1 MARIAFYA
9 IIAAAISAGRT
20 AGVRHESGEYNM
32 DPWLGNAKATSE
44 VLRRHDIRIK
54 KKFGQN
60 FLIDR
65 NILEKIPK
73 AAGITKDDLVL
84 EIGPGIGTL
93 TQYLSVSAR
102 EVISVE
108 IDRTLLPVLEDT
120 LDGFDNVTVINDD
133 ILKVDIAKLAEER
146 NSGRSLKIAANLP
159 YYITT
164 PIIMGILES
173 GAPADTM
180 VFMVQKE
187 VADRISAQ
195 PGGKEYGV
203 LSLAVQYYCETYTAA
218 DVPPESFIPRPEVF
232 SSVVVLKKREEKT
245 AVRDEALMFRL
256 IRTAFSQRR
265 KTLMNC
271 LRSSKELGL
280 GKEEAEALIEKAGL
294 EPNIR
299 GEALPL
305 ETYAK
310 MADIIA
316 SDFC

>member
-1 MARIAFYA
+1 M
-9 IIAAAISAGRT
+9 
-20 AGVRHESGEYNM
+20 E
-32 DPWLGNAKATSE
+32 PWLGNAKATAE

-60 FLIDR
+60 FLIDK
-65 NILEKIPK
+65 NVLEKIPE

-93 TQYLSVSAR
+93 TQYLSANAT

-108 IDRTLLPVLEDT
+108 IDKSLLPVLEDT
-120 LDGFDNVTVINDD
+120 LQGFDNVTIINDD
-133 ILKVDIAKLAEER
+133 ILKVDITKLAEER
-146 NSGRSLKIAANLP
+146 NGEKPIKIAANLP

-187 VADRISAQ
+187 VADRISAD

-203 LSLAVQYYCETYTAA
+203 LSLAVQYYCETYTAV
-218 DVPPESFIPRPEVF
+218 DVPPESFIPRPEVY
-232 SSVVVLKKREEKT
+232 SSVVVLKKREKKIP
-245 AVRDEALMFRL
+245 VKDETLMFRL

-310 MADIIA
+310 MADIL
-316 SDFC
+316 SSEFC